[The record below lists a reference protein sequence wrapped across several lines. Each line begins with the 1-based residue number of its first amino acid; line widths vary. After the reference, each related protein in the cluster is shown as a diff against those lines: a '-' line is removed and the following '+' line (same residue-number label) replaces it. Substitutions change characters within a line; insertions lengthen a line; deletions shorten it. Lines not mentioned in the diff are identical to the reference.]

1 MACPLL
7 GSSPYEKLSPLRQL
21 CTQGI
26 ILGSPEPDFLEA
38 GVGGTSS
45 ATYWLSDPLSV
56 TSLLRV
62 SDLLFCKMRRIILA
76 SLV

>member
-7 GSSPYEKLSPLRQL
+7 DSSPYEKLSPLRQL

-45 ATYWLSDPLSV
+45 ATYWLSDPQLLHFSESQ
-56 TSLLRV
+56 TSCFV
-62 SDLLFCKMRRIILA
+62 K
-76 SLV
+76 